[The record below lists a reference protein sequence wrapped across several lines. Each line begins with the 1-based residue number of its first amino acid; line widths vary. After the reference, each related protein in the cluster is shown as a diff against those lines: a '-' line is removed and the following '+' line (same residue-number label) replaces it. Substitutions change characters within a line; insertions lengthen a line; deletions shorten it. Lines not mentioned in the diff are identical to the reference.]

1 MNAKIDGYV
10 LTRIYAVPQRFPSES
25 MGSPFEILHAV
36 HAEGPSE
43 GGDGFIRRTLLKGHD
58 GFPVMGAIKRADRTQ
73 ERKEAKGGRGGGDL
87 EPPVP
92 PAPQFPP
99 GGCWMKFL
107 CRDKGCPWLRL

>member
-10 LTRIYAVPQRFPSES
+10 LTTIYAVPQRFPSES
-25 MGSPFEILHAV
+25 MGSPFETLHAV

-58 GFPVMGAIKRADRTQ
+58 GFPVMGVIKCADRTQ
-73 ERKEAKGGRGGGDL
+73 ERKEAEGGGGGGDL

-92 PAPQFPP
+92 LLPNFPQEAA
-99 GGCWMKFL
+99 GRSSCAET
-107 CRDKGCPWLRL
+107 KGALG